1 MKFRFQFLVVT
12 ITVAAIIISST
23 AAYVILFDGSM
34 VANAQ
39 QSQSIRS
46 QSEAGQ
52 DNDGRFQST
61 NDSFSV
67 IVPQGWSIRDSNNTG
82 VSLLEEVMRGY
93 GVLAQLCPENQQQ
106 QVLSNFTNGGK
117 ENCLD
122 PQKGVIHIIR
132 YPNVGAR
139 FGVASA
145 DSNATDALTSDDVFD
160 YQLGKLEQV
169 GYKDFNI
176 VNSTDSEI
184 SIDTSLFGTN
194 SEDDEI
200 SELRVP
206 AKLLGLTYSTNS
218 APNET
223 RSGYLMLAATMATPR
238 NLGAITGYGIFYEGN
253 ATANASSSL
262 SSSSSSSFVDEP
274 STTSSGNSARSTPPP
289 TPPEVWQIF
298 NSFELM
304 AGKETIQELEA
315 ALAAQ
320 TQQPEEPS
328 NLMSIEITSNAT
340 EGVVA
345 PSAIEFE
352 ADVTGGTEP
361 YTIVWDFDDDSED
374 GDNDN
379 DDETV
384 VHTFEGAGTYNVTI
398 TATDAG
404 NQSASEST
412 EITVEE
418 PTDEGEVNDETT
430 GTTEG
435 TTDEDNNGPSTGN
448 ADAQQEE
455 EVSNAARIVRIVQG
469 ASELTD
475 DAFSPNPIEV
485 AVGDTV
491 TWINDDSTAH
501 TVTSGTSESGPTGMF
516 GGSEES
522 PELLE
527 ANGGS
532 QSFTFEEAGE
542 FPYYCIPHPNMVGE
556 VIVTEEE

>member
-1 MKFRFQFLVVT
+1 MKTRFQFLLVAIT
-12 ITVAAIIISST
+12 IAAIITSST
-23 AAYVILFDGSM
+23 TAYVVLFDGPM

-61 NDSFSV
+61 NDSFRV
-67 IVPQGWSIRDSNNTG
+67 IVPQGWSIHDSNNSG
-82 VSLLEEVMRGY
+82 VRLLGEVMRGY

-106 QVLSNFTNGGK
+106 QVLSDFTSGGK

-122 PQKGVIHIIR
+122 PQKGIIHIIR

-139 FGVASA
+139 FGFASG
-145 DSNATDALTSDDVFD
+145 DTNATYIISPDDVFD
-160 YQLGKLEQV
+160 YQLDKLQQA

-200 SELRVP
+200 SDLKVP

-218 APNET
+218 APDET
-223 RSGYLMLAATMATPR
+223 RSGYLMLTATAAMPR

-253 ATANASSSL
+253 TTANASSST
-262 SSSSSSSFVDEP
+262 SSFSLEP
-274 STTSSGNSARSTPPP
+274 STTSSSNFPRTTPPP

-304 AGKETIQELEA
+304 AGKETLQELVA

-328 NLMSIEITSNAT
+328 NPLSIEITTNAT

-345 PSAIEFE
+345 PAAFEFE
-352 ADVTGGTEP
+352 ADVTGGSEP
-361 YTIVWDFDDDSED
+361 YTIVWDFGDDSEESE
-374 GDNDN
+374 DND

-384 VHTFEGAGTYNVTI
+384 VHTFEEAGTYNVTI
-398 TATDAG
+398 SATDAG
-404 NQSASEST
+404 NQNASESI
-412 EITVEE
+412 EVTVEE
-418 PTDEGEVNDETT
+418 ATEEGEETDETA

-435 TTDEDNNGPSTGN
+435 TTEEDNNGPSTGN
-448 ADAQQEE
+448 ADAQQEG
-455 EVSNAARIVRIVQG
+455 EVNNGARIVRIVQG

-475 DAFSPNPIEV
+475 DAYTPNPVEV
-485 AVGDTV
+485 VVGDTV

-516 GGSEES
+516 GGSDES

-527 ANGGS
+527 PDGGS

-556 VIVTEEE
+556 VIVTEE